1 MNEFDQ
7 LSYLDSVEVFT
18 STEEFRWEDDAPKP
32 SDDYIMDNDYCDDF

>member
-1 MNEFDQ
+1 MNELDQ

-32 SDDYIMDNDYCDDF
+32 SEDYIMDNDYCDDF

>member
-18 STEEFRWEDDAPKP
+18 SEEEYSWDDPQTVPNEEDDQA
-32 SDDYIMDNDYCDDF
+32 